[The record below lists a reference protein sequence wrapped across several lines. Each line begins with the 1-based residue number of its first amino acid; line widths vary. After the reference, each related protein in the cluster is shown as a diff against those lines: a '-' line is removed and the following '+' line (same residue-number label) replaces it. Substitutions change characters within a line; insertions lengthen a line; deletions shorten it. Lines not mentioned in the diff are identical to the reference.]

1 MKHSFP
7 FIPHQ
12 VPLLVVLQQ
21 IRAFYNEAYTERFGE
36 VTELQIH
43 TLWTLTAVSFICG
56 SVLGALLAGCN
67 SDVFGRKWSL
77 ALSQVFVV
85 AGVVLSSLCVTA
97 HAPEMLILGRLLFGI
112 HSGQKRISKDL
123 NSRIG
128 CN

>member
-7 FIPHQ
+7 FIPPNPHQ
-12 VPLLVVLQQ
+12 MPLLVVLQQ

-56 SVLGALLAGCN
+56 GVLGALLAGCN

-77 ALSQVFVV
+77 VLSQIFVV

-112 HSGQKRISKDL
+112 HSGQ
-123 NSRIG
+123 NQYQ
-128 CN
+128 NF